1 VRTCLDGKLLAKEHN
16 DFTEILI
23 QWGEGRIVKV
33 AANVVA

>member
-1 VRTCLDGKLLAKEHN
+1 MENCWRKSSN

-23 QWGEGRIVKV
+23 QWEEGRIVKV